1 MLFVGFFVLEIPMV
15 ADLKTPRKPI
25 WRFVCLAAVVRQT
38 HRLSCSRLQTM
49 VGADLFQECPNR
61 RSCFCW
67 ESAKSFF
74 QSRSLSTVHKPP
86 RGSAPVQST
95 WKLFELGEISA
106 RQSRQPSFF
115 FFSLSQSSRQSGFR
129 GRRLSGGLVLYFYC
143 FCEAYKKPFQCFC
156 LTKTL
161 ILLLLF

>member
-1 MLFVGFFVLEIPMV
+1 MVVVLKNI
-15 ADLKTPRKPI
+15 LKTHMKRLVSVATVI
-25 WRFVCLAAVVRQT
+25 VGALARQ
-38 HRLSCSRLQTM
+38 SNCSQQLPTM

-67 ESAKSFF
+67 GSAKSFF
-74 QSRSLSTVHKPP
+74 QSRSLSTVHRPP

-115 FFSLSQSSRQSGFR
+115 FFSLSQSSRQSVFR
-129 GRRLSGGLVLYFYC
+129 GRRLSGGLVL
-143 FCEAYKKPFQCFC
+143 
-156 LTKTL
+156 
-161 ILLLLF
+161 